1 MVHMQYLF
9 IYNVSDI
16 CNLIGAG
23 CQERL
28 DLVSSNMDLLTSN
41 VESQPWGFCMIAFI
55 ARKIPWKNHWNSMEC
70 LHGVRWYF
78 FQVTFSH
85 IDISNVRCYLTV
97 FLLVEHEQWGCSQ
110 AINAAER
117 RRSRAAMCRCQG
129 RSWGSCPW
137 LVELQTNL
145 FGHMTLRNVVGVVAL
160 WHPSMCFVRCTN
172 VSWFALNLN
181 QSLQQ
186 KVVVDCRWL

>member
-41 VESQPWGFCMIAFI
+41 VESKPWNDCCTLW
-55 ARKIPWKNHWNSMEC
+55 KIHENSLE
-70 LHGVRWYF
+70 LHGMFAWCEMVFF

-97 FLLVEHEQWGCSQ
+97 FLLV
-110 AINAAER
+110 
-117 RRSRAAMCRCQG
+117 
-129 RSWGSCPW
+129 
-137 LVELQTNL
+137 
-145 FGHMTLRNVVGVVAL
+145 
-160 WHPSMCFVRCTN
+160 
-172 VSWFALNLN
+172 
-181 QSLQQ
+181 
-186 KVVVDCRWL
+186 

>member
-78 FQVTFSH
+78 FSS
-85 IDISNVRCYLTV
+85 DIQP
-97 FLLVEHEQWGCSQ
+97 H
-110 AINAAER
+110 
-117 RRSRAAMCRCQG
+117 
-129 RSWGSCPW
+129 
-137 LVELQTNL
+137 
-145 FGHMTLRNVVGVVAL
+145 
-160 WHPSMCFVRCTN
+160 
-172 VSWFALNLN
+172 
-181 QSLQQ
+181 
-186 KVVVDCRWL
+186 

>member
-1 MVHMQYLF
+1 MQYLF

-41 VESQPWGFCMIAFI
+41 VESKPWNDCCTLW
-55 ARKIPWKNHWNSMEC
+55 KIHENSLE
-70 LHGVRWYF
+70 LHGMFAWCEMVF
-78 FQVTFSH
+78 FFKWHSATLIFQMFDATWLCFSWF
-85 IDISNVRCYLTV
+85 NMNN
-97 FLLVEHEQWGCSQ
+97 EAASQ

-186 KVVVDCRWL
+186 QVVVDCRWL